1 MIGYFIIL
9 SRFIIISTL
18 MVSVQCILRISYVTS
33 LSNIEEIISEIQHK
47 VDCKTHLS
55 DKEFNKL
62 NDTLNELTE
71 IIKVNKNDQDALIKL
86 KSTYKSLS

>member
-1 MIGYFIIL
+1 
-9 SRFIIISTL
+9 

-62 NDTLNELTE
+62 NVLDNLISIFFISLNSF
-71 IIKVNKNDQDALIKL
+71 KKYGL
-86 KSTYKSLS
+86 K